1 MNASAVSSDALS
13 SEQLGGNSKTLRL
26 LAAHLLVRCAH
37 LQSAMTSSSAAPA
50 RLCGE
55 DEFYDGVVGMCSEC
69 ADVCTVANDFCA
81 ANCPGRHSN
90 ISQFLLHVVSFSS
103 FQYSRSRVVQTEAFS
118 HFSDWLAVELVIAI
132 CYFCDVLFTARCYAS
147 AVLAMGLCLS
157 VSVCLSVRLCL
168 SEVGVLLKRQNV
180 GSHKQHHTIP
190 QGL

>member
-1 MNASAVSSDALS
+1 LNASAVSSDALS

-37 LQSAMTSSSAAPA
+37 LQSAMTSSSGGGSA

-132 CYFCDVLFTARCYAS
+132 CYLCDVLFTARCYAS
-147 AVLAMGLCLS
+147 EVLTMGLCLS
-157 VSVCLSVRLCL
+157 VCLSVCVCHK
-168 SEVGVLLKRQNV
+168 SEFY
-180 GSHKQHHTIP
+180 
-190 QGL
+190 